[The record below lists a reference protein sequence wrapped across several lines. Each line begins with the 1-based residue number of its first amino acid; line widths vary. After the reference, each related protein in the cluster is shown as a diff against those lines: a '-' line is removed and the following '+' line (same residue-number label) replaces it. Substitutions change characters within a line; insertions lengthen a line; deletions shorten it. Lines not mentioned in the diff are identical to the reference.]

1 MEVRKII
8 NILIDELPNTVKID
22 NEEYKINSG
31 FRESILFE
39 LMMQDTSISE
49 EDKIITALEL
59 YYPVIPEN
67 INEAIEQI
75 LWFYRCG
82 KEITSSKGNGKGK
95 SITQI
100 YSFEHDDDY
109 IYAAFMDQ
117 YNIDLQDIEYLHW
130 WKFKAMF
137 KSLKED
143 NEIVKIMGY
152 RSMDLSK
159 IKDKEQKAYYTKMR
173 KLYEIPISKDEREKL
188 DEITKALHLGKNV
201 NNLL

>member
-67 INEAIEQI
+67 INLAIEKM

-82 KEITSSKGNGKGK
+82 KDITKSKGNGKGK
-95 SITQI
+95 SVTQI

-143 NEIVKIMGY
+143 NEIVKIMSY
-152 RSMDLSK
+152 RSMDISK
-159 IKDKEQKAYYTKMR
+159 IKDKEQKAHYKKMQ
-173 KLYEIPISKDEREKL
+173 KLYEIPISKDEKEKL
-188 DEITKALHLGKNV
+188 DDI
-201 NNLL
+201 NNILLNGGDLSKVL